1 MTVLLKAI
9 LPVALERGS
18 WVALACIPRGAVS
31 GAAVPRMTGIDGIT
45 PMDGVASAQSCGL
58 DP

>member
-1 MTVLLKAI
+1 MLLKAI